1 MKISSSKLTDDGKYK
16 DGKMKFYLDKK
27 YLSIDATEPVAVYTY
42 NNVDRRFI
50 EDDIVIFSFENG
62 FANAKRHDKLS
73 NY

>member
-1 MKISSSKLTDDGKYK
+1 
-16 DGKMKFYLDKK
+16 MKFYLDKK

-62 FANAKRHDKLS
+62 FAGAKRHDKLS